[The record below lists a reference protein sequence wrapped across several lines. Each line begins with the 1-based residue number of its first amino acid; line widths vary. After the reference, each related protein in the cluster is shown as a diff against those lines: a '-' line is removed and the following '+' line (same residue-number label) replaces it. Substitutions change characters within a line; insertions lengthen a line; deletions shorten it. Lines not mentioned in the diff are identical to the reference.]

1 MKQLICLEN
10 WPSLVKSGGIC
21 KTLSVL
27 DWNVTM
33 FLHFRPALQML
44 PNGRVLL
51 SWAWL
56 MYSHCMYLLFR
67 RLKLLRAPGVSRD
80 RMFFLVKFCK
90 MTVFLLLCDQV
101 QCKWLCGVRQIGYTA
116 FLQQWLLLTFWYQG
130 NWAVSISFIKQLF
143 QYVKLTLNSLSK
155 GKYLF
160 GLSQMKDTFNYNI
173 LNNFRY

>member
-10 WPSLVKSGGIC
+10 WLSLVKSGGIC

-80 RMFFLVKFCK
+80 RMFFF
-90 MTVFLLLCDQV
+90 
-101 QCKWLCGVRQIGYTA
+101 GEI
-116 FLQQWLLLTFWYQG
+116 LQDD
-130 NWAVSISFIKQLF
+130 
-143 QYVKLTLNSLSK
+143 SLSTTMWSSAMQMIMWCQTDWIHC
-155 GKYLF
+155 LF
-160 GLSQMKDTFNYNI
+160 AAMTITNI
-173 LNNFRY
+173 LIPRQLSSINLFYKTTISIC